1 MPINV
6 AIIGVGLVGA
16 ETISQLS
23 RLTSQFRII
32 ALSSSKKLL
41 FNPSGVSLSSWQS
54 DLTASSLTP
63 NLEALAAE
71 LTKLK
76 ARGERVA
83 LVDNTSSDVV
93 AGLYPSFLS
102 AGIDVV
108 TPNKKAY
115 SSDLGLYTRIKEA
128 SVRSGARY
136 LNESTVGAGLPII
149 STLKDLIATG
159 DKITKIEG
167 VLSGTLS
174 YIFNEYSKPGGGD
187 TDFSSIVKVAREKGY
202 TEPHPGDDLNGA
214 DVARKLTIL
223 SRMIPELASALP
235 QGYKSVSIT
244 SLVPDALKDVSSG
257 DEFIARLPEFDAQQA
272 RLRDEAAK
280 EGKVLRY
287 AGVVDV
293 KSGTIKAALE
303 KYPVDHPFATALGGS
318 DNIIAFHTERY
329 SPRPLIVQGAGA
341 GAAVTAMGVVS
352 DLLKL

>member
-6 AIIGVGLVGA
+6 AIVGVGLVGS
-16 ETISQLS
+16 ETISQLA
-23 RLTSQFRII
+23 RLSQFRIV
-32 ALSSSKKLL
+32 ALSNSKKLL

-54 DLTASSLTP
+54 ELASSDSKPDLDQLTRS
-63 NLEALAAE
+63 LAE
-71 LTKLK
+71 LRAQGTK
-76 ARGERVA
+76 VA

-93 AGLYPSFLS
+93 AGLYPTFLS

-115 SSDLGLYTRIKEA
+115 SSDLGLYQRIKDA
-128 SVRSGARY
+128 SAQSQSRY

-159 DKITKIEG
+159 DKVIKIEG

-187 TDFSSIVKVAREKGY
+187 AAFSSIVKIAREKGY

-223 SRMIPELASALP
+223 SRMIPELTSTLP
-235 QGYKSVSIT
+235 EGYKSVSIT
-244 SLVPDALKDVSSG
+244 SLVPDALAGIESG
-257 DEFIARLPEFDAQQA
+257 DEFVARLPEFDAEKA
-272 RLRDEAAK
+272 KLRDEATK

-287 AGVVDV
+287 AGVIDV

-341 GAAVTAMGVVS
+341 GATVTAMGVVS